1 MRLEQWNTFKL
12 AAKGGH
18 PGHVPVAL
26 IVDSP
31 WIPGFAGVGHLDYY
45 VNPETWFRANLR
57 VAQEFP
63 DVIPVPSWWAEYG
76 MAIETSALGN
86 RIHFWNDQPPGQSPI
101 FAAREDIE
109 RLAPVNPE
117 TDGLMPFALQLYR
130 MQKSRIL
137 DAGYTIPLVAARG
150 PLCLA
155 SYLRGVTALMMD
167 LVEDPEWVHR
177 LLEFTTTTVIG
188 WLRAQADV
196 IGKTVEGILVLDDIP
211 GMLSKRSYLE
221 FAHPYLRR
229 ICEAFPSDWVK
240 IYHNDANTRPFLTEL
255 GECGFDVLNWTHRID
270 VREARQKLGD
280 KMCLMGNVAPLDVGV
295 RGTPDTVRQA
305 AREVLHNSSGKGLIL
320 SLGGGVSP
328 GMPVAN
334 IQALVEAARELDA
347 QAG

>member
-18 PGHVPVAL
+18 PDRAPVAL

-31 WIPGFAGVGHLDYY
+31 WIPGFAGVAHLEYY
-45 VNPETWFRANLR
+45 VDPETWFRANLR
-57 VAQEFP
+57 ITREFP

-76 MAIETSALGN
+76 MAIEPSALGS
-86 RIHFWNDQPPGQSPI
+86 RVHFRNDQPPGLSPI
-101 FAAREDIE
+101 LATREDIE

-117 TDGLMPFALQLYR
+117 SDGLMPFALQLYH
-130 MQKSRIL
+130 MQKSRIM

-155 SYLRGVTALMMD
+155 SYLRGVTELMMD

-177 LLEFTTTTVIG
+177 FLEFTTTTVIR

-270 VREARQKLGD
+270 VREAREKIGD
-280 KMCLMGNVAPLDVGV
+280 KVCLMGNVAPLDVGV
-295 RGTPDTVRQA
+295 RGTSDVVHQA
-305 AREVLHNSSGKGLIL
+305 AREVLHNSGGKGLIL
-320 SLGGGVSP
+320 SVGGGVSP

-334 IQALVEAARELDA
+334 IQALVDAAREFDETA
-347 QAG
+347 R